1 MTAVQEC
8 HDLIKNFTEQK
19 AGSQLNQ
26 KTASPAET
34 DGKVKDDAG
43 DELAAEALLHEGAEA
58 AMQIEE
64 DPLAREAEQW
74 ASAEGDHV
82 HVFTKMA
89 ELKDKMKQD
98 VPSHKCVFSQWSQS
112 LTLIDLMVLQ
122 ELESQIMT

>member
-8 HDLIKNFTEQK
+8 HDLIKVLTEQK

-34 DGKVKDDAG
+34 DGKVKDSDG
-43 DELAAEALLHEGAEA
+43 DELAAEALLHEGTEA
-58 AMQIEE
+58 GLQIEE
-64 DPLAREAEQW
+64 DPLVREAEQW

-89 ELKDKMKQD
+89 ELKDKLQQD
-98 VPSHKCVFSQWSQS
+98 VPSHTFVFSQWSQS
-112 LTLIDLMVLQ
+112 LSLI
-122 ELESQIMT
+122 SWFCRSCRHK

>member
-8 HDLIKNFTEQK
+8 HDLIKVFTEQK

-26 KTASPAET
+26 KTASPAEA
-34 DGKVKDDAG
+34 DGKGKDDAG
-43 DELAAEALLHEGAEA
+43 DQLAAEALLHEGTEA

-98 VPSHKCVFSQWSQS
+98 VPSHRFINIISMVSKSQS
-112 LTLIDLMVLQ
+112 HLIVLQ
-122 ELESQIMT
+122 EL